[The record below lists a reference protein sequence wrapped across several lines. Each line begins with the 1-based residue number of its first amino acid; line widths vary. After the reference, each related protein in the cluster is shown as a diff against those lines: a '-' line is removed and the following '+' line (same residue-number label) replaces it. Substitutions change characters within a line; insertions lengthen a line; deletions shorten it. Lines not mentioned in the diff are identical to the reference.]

1 MKSACIDFPEIP
13 QTTRLF
19 ATFLEKFDHLAGY
32 FAHPPTAQGI
42 AAAAREVR
50 LDTNSRRTVVAVLR
64 EENRRFAPGGELDAA
79 AQRNLNRLAAGAVA
93 IVTGQQAGLFS
104 GPALTIYK
112 ALSAIR
118 CAHELTKQGI
128 DAVPM
133 FWIAT
138 QDHDLAEVSES
149 FWNTRSG
156 LAHCQ
161 LPADAR
167 YTGHSIGRVPLGDA
181 VTRVASAAAQTLEG
195 PSAANIAQAL
205 RECYAP
211 AETFGSAFGKL
222 LARLF
227 AGRGLLLID
236 PQDPQFEALA
246 APIYRAALEA
256 SDILTTA
263 LLDRARDLE
272 AAGYHAQVKVTPEST
287 LLFYTVAG
295 RREPLRRRDSDHFS
309 AGDSS
314 FSKSDLLAAIEKTP
328 EAFTGSALLRP
339 VIQDSLLPTAAY
351 LGGPAEIAYMAQAQ
365 VVYKA
370 ILGRM
375 PAILPRA
382 SFTLV
387 EPPVAR
393 FLERYELDIR
403 DVFSGRQELRAK
415 MEQQTLPDEL
425 AKKFEVDEAALRA
438 MLASYRAPIEQLDK
452 TLLGTVAAVE
462 EKILMVFA
470 KLKEKIGR
478 AENFRTGVL
487 DRHET
492 ILLNAL
498 YPNHELQERALS
510 ALPFLAAHGPQL
522 IDDIL
527 RIMPAPGSSDSS
539 ACARRH
545 HVLFLD

>member
-19 ATFLEKFDHLAGY
+19 SSFLEHFDRLSGY
-32 FAHPPTAQGI
+32 FAHPPTSHGI
-42 AAAAREVR
+42 ADAAREVR
-50 LDTNSRRTVVAVLR
+50 LNANSRQTVAGVMR
-64 EENRRFAPGGELDAA
+64 EQNRRFVLGGELDAA
-79 AQRNLNRLAAGAVA
+79 ARRNLDRLAAGAAA

-118 CAHELTKQGI
+118 CADELTKQGI
-128 DAVPM
+128 DAVPV

-149 FWNTRSG
+149 YWNTRSG
-156 LAHCQ
+156 LAHYQ
-161 LPADAR
+161 LAADGR
-167 YTGHSIGRVPLGDA
+167 YTGHSIGRVPLSDA
-181 VTRVASAAAQTLEG
+181 IEEIIGASMQTLAG
-195 PSAANIAQAL
+195 PAAGEVTQAL
-205 RECYAP
+205 RECYCP
-211 AETFGSAFGKL
+211 GDTFGSSFGKL
-222 LARLF
+222 LARIF

-236 PQDPQFEALA
+236 PQDPQIDALA

-256 SDILTTA
+256 SDILTNA
-263 LLDRARDLE
+263 LVARSRELE
-272 AAGYHAQVKVTPEST
+272 EAGYHAQVKVTPEST
-287 LLFYTVAG
+287 LLFYNVAG
-295 RREPLRRRDSDHFS
+295 RREPLRRVDAAFV
-309 AGDSS
+309 AGGQS

-375 PAILPRA
+375 PAVLPRA

-387 EPPVAR
+387 EPPIAR
-393 FLERYELDIR
+393 FLERYDLDIR
-403 DVFSGRQELRAK
+403 DVFKGPQELRAK
-415 MEQQTLPDEL
+415 MEQQTIPDEL
-425 AKKFEVDEAALRA
+425 AKKFEADEASLRA
-438 MLASYRAPIEQLDK
+438 MLASYRKPIEQLDK
-452 TLLGTVAAVE
+452 TLLGTLASGE
-462 EKILMVFA
+462 EKILGVFA

-492 ILLNAL
+492 ILLDAL
-498 YPNHELQERALS
+498 YPNHELQERVLS

-522 IDDIL
+522 IDEIL
-527 RIMPAPGSSDSS
+527 RVMPAPGSGDTS
-539 ACARRH
+539 ACALRH